1 MIPAGQDAQG
11 RRSGLLASLMDAVRP
26 EFRADELTFDPRDP
40 VFGGKPCLV
49 PGCER
54 TAVGHGLCHGHRQ
67 RWAAAGR
74 SGVREFARSTASP
87 WRKAAPLASCRAP
100 GCRYG
105 IGRRKGL
112 CIRHADA

>member
-1 MIPAGQDAQG
+1 MSVMPVLGPLS
-11 RRSGLLASLMDAVRP
+11 RPHGLVEALVAAVRP
-26 EFRADELTFDPRDP
+26 EFRADELVFDPRDP

-74 SGVREFARSTASP
+74 PGVREFAESTATR
-87 WRKAAPLASCRAP
+87 WRKNAPLASR
-100 GCRYG
+100 
-105 IGRRKGL
+105 IRR
-112 CIRHADA
+112 